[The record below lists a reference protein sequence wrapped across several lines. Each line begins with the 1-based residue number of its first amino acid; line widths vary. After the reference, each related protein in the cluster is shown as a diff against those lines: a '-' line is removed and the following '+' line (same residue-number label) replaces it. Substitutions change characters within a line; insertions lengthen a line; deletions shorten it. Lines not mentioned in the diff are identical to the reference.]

1 MPRLG
6 PPRAPPA
13 NTIDL
18 LRGHPSTQLL
28 ATSEIFNAASVVL
41 NSPDLS
47 DDSYGETRHPLHYG
61 PDQGNKTIREEIGKW
76 VSERYELG
84 EDIGA

>member
-1 MPRLG
+1 MPRTG

-18 LRGHPSTQLL
+18 LRGHPSTRLL
-28 ATSEIFNAASVVL
+28 ATSEIAKATSVIL
-41 NSPDLS
+41 NSPHLP
-47 DDSYGETRHPLHYG
+47 DDSYGETRHPLQYG
-61 PDQGNKTIREEIGKW
+61 PDMGNKATREEIGKW
-76 VSERYELG
+76 MSERYGLE